1 MNIGW
6 KMRWT
11 QKLNFFEDRE
21 ACSHSDGVQ
30 KFVPPSRDG
39 SAEGICAW
47 NEPGDSLLSSADP
60 A

>member
-1 MNIGW
+1 MVPE
-6 KMRWT
+6 ME
-11 QKLNFFEDRE
+11 FFEDRE